1 MSSFASG
8 PQLFKGAI
16 VTVNSTGGG
25 QPSVILFQ
33 YNPERLRRSL
43 QPQSVSGDSGNRS
56 DTVIY
61 TGAPVETINI
71 DIEIDA
77 TDQLEKGDQ
86 TTVQLGVYPQLA
98 ALELLIYPTS
108 ADVSKQ
114 ANLLASGTIE
124 VGPFIAPLTLFL
136 WGQNRVLP
144 VRVMEMTISE
154 DAFGGN
160 LNPIRATVSLSLRA
174 LSYSDLTQSSQGYN
188 VFIQYQ
194 QIKEQIA
201 AVSHSL
207 QGTGVTLNQL

>member
-16 VTVNSTGGG
+16 VTVSATGGG

-56 DTVIY
+56 DAVIY

-77 TDQLEKGDQ
+77 TDKLEQGDASTIQ
-86 TTVQLGVYPQLA
+86 NGVYPQLA
-98 ALELLIYPTS
+98 ALELLIYPPT

-124 VGPFIAPLTLFL
+124 VGPFLAPLTLFL

-144 VRVMEMTISE
+144 VKVMEMSISE
-154 DAFGGN
+154 DAFGGY
-160 LNPIRATVSLSLRA
+160 LNPIRATVSLTLRA
-174 LSYSDLTQSSQGYN
+174 LSYSDLTQNSQGYN
-188 VFIQYQ
+188 VFVQYQ

-201 AVSHSL
+201 ATSQNL

>member
-16 VTVNSTGGG
+16 VTLDPSSG
-25 QPSVILFQ
+25 QPSVISFQ

-56 DTVIY
+56 DAVIY

-77 TDQLEKGDQ
+77 TDQLETGDASTIQ
-86 TTVQLGVYPQLA
+86 NGVYPQLA
-98 ALELLIYPTS
+98 ALELLIYPPT

-124 VGPFIAPLTLFL
+124 VGPFLAPLTLFL

-144 VRVMEMTISE
+144 VKVMEMSISE
-154 DAFGGN
+154 DAFGGY
-160 LNPIRATVSLSLRA
+160 LNPIRATVSLTLRA
-174 LSYSDLTQSSQGYN
+174 LSYSDLTQNSQGYN
-188 VFIQYQ
+188 VFVQYQ

-201 AVSHSL
+201 ATSQNL
-207 QGTGVTLNQL
+207 QGTGVTSNQL